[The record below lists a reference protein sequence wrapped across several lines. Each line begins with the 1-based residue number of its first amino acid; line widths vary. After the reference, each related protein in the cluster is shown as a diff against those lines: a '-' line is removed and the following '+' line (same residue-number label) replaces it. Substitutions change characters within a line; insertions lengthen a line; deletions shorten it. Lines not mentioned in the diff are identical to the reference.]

1 VRWIVDVDRRRR
13 RRIIVTAVIIALLAL
28 GFYVGFF
35 ISISMR

>member
-1 VRWIVDVDRRRR
+1 MRWIVDVDRRRR
-13 RRIIVTAVIIALLAL
+13 RKIIVTAVIIALLAL